1 MQSRKRTKAQA
12 FPSDSDEEYKTE
24 EEDVEPQTKQTR
36 KLNTYAEQR
45 GKSKSADK
53 TGNSK

>member
-1 MQSRKRTKAQA
+1 MQNRKRTKAQA
-12 FPSDSDEEYKTE
+12 FPSDSDEEYKKE

-45 GKSKSADK
+45 GKSKSADQ